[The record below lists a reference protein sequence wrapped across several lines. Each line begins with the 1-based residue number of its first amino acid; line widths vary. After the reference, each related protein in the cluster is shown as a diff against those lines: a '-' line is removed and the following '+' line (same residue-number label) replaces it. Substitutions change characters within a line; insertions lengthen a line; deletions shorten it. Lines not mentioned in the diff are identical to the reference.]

1 MKYYFISTPAA
12 CYDDFLKYYLNK
24 EFLKQMSVDNA
35 SNPNYS
41 TIHTSWKKEVVGVTA
56 DQPYKRWQPTE
67 STGALGDFWNGWTK
81 SQINAFSDN
90 AAILAAIQGNTYA
103 KRIQNGFPIAAGS
116 NASPGWGTVEQWNIS
131 SGVYKDADKPT
142 EDVACKG
149 AAFSVENDEGTTIWS
164 PKGDTALYDK
174 LRAVST
180 DIKFIF
186 VDFNNVYSD
195 HFDTYWSRNEAC
207 NSSWNDATK
216 AANKAQAQSLL
227 GCTSYT
233 AQDPVGK
240 EDGTIDVVTNTIKNY
255 PLGYPTIAADGSVD
269 DRVHVLEIDK
279 LLDKDSTTMSALA
292 SFCGISVS
300 DEAATTIDTFK
311 SDIA

>member
-1 MKYYFISTPAA
+1 MKYYFISTNAA
-12 CYDDFLKYYLNK
+12 CYDDFLKYYLNR
-24 EFLKQMSVDNA
+24 EFLKQMSADNA
-35 SNPNYS
+35 SDSNFS
-41 TIHTSWKKEVVGVTA
+41 IIHTSWKKEVVTA
-56 DQPYKRWQPTE
+56 PYKKYQPATT
-67 STGALGDFWNGWTK
+67 TGALGYKFWNGWTK
-81 SQINAFSDN
+81 SQINGYADN
-90 AAILAAIQGNTYA
+90 AAILASIVDES
-103 KRIQNGFPIAAGS
+103 KRIKVGFPIDALHDS
-116 NASPGWGTVEQWNIS
+116 DNAPGATCRPGWGTIAQWSPGGIYENS
-131 SGVYKDADKPT
+131 DKPIPT
-142 EDVACKG
+142 TAIKG

-174 LRAVST
+174 IKAVST

-195 HFDTYWSRNEAC
+195 HFDTYWSRVEAC
-207 NSSWNDATK
+207 NSGWNTATK
-216 AANKAQAQSLL
+216 AANKAQAQTLL
-227 GCTSYT
+227 GCTSYQT
-233 AQDPVGK
+233 
-240 EDGTIDVVTNTIKNY
+240 EDLESDGSTTTNTIKNY